1 MNQKT
6 NNAHG
11 PTQQPLKPPTQQ
23 QIKAKPTSSTQPQST
38 PPPKPPAQPVAKPV
52 AQPTTGARPV
62 TNAGNKA
69 QPTAQKTTKQI
80 QKPPT
85 GSVQSA
91 EPSFGIESSKKRK
104 KYSNSLFYG
113 VAGVGKTTLAATAS
127 LLPSMQTVM
136 YVNAEGGDESII
148 ETYDYDNVNI
158 GSFRVFARLMEYLQA
173 HCKLRD
179 MWVNQKDSE
188 AKAKLIKYEA
198 FFKGVTPEEIKEPTL
213 YYTIIVDS
221 LTEVQKYCMYQLL
234 GVQIGK
240 VALDV
245 APAPPEFAEWNRSA
259 EMIRLLVRTL
269 RDLPIHT
276 IFITGCTEEQDE
288 AKRFHYAPALP
299 GKMANEILGFFDT
312 VGFLTARMTE
322 GGEILRRL
330 WLEPGPNF
338 KAKNRFRNFEGRY
351 LDNPVMEDLIKYS
364 LTK

>member
-1 MNQKT
+1 MNEKT

-11 PTQQPLKPPTQQ
+11 PTQQPARPLTQQ
-23 QIKAKPTSSTQPQST
+23 QIKAKPTPNAQPQPT
-38 PPPKPPAQPVAKPV
+38 PKNAPPTQPVAKPV
-52 AQPTTGARPV
+52 AQPATEATPV
-62 TNAGNKA
+62 AKPTAKA
-69 QPTAQKTTKQI
+69 QSVAQKATKPVK
-80 QKPPT
+80 KPSP
-85 GSVQSA
+85 GEVQA
-91 EPSFGIESSKKRK
+91 AGPAFGIQSSKERK

-127 LLPSMQTVM
+127 LLPGMRSVM
-136 YVNAEGGDESII
+136 YLNAEGGDESII
-148 ETYDYDNVNI
+148 ETYDYDNVDI
-158 GSFRVFARLMEYLQA
+158 SSFRQFARLMEYLQV

-179 MWVNQKDSE
+179 MWANRKDAE
-188 AKAKLIKYEA
+188 ARTKLIKYEA
-198 FFKGVTPEEIKEPTL
+198 YFKGVEPEEIKEPTL

-234 GVQIGK
+234 GIQIGK
-240 VALDV
+240 MALDV

-288 AKRFHYAPALP
+288 SKRYHYAPALP

-312 VGFLTARMTE
+312 VGFLTSRMTE

-351 LDNPVMEDLIKYS
+351 LDNPAMGDLLKYS